1 MLIHPILEQL
11 QALKLTGM
19 VKALSEQLN
28 MPDIESMDFMARLGL
43 MVDRETTERA
53 NRRLQT
59 RLKKAKLRQQACFE
73 DIDFRTPRGLDKKLI
88 LALASCDWIKKANNI
103 LITGATGTGK
113 SYLACALAH
122 KACLEGYTTRYLR
135 LPRLMEAIT
144 ISRADGSYGKLML
157 DLARTDLIILDDWGL
172 AAMSKPQR
180 HDLLEILEDR
190 HGLKA
195 TLVTSQ
201 LPVEAWHEYI
211 GDPTLADAILDRL
224 VHSAY
229 KINLKG
235 ESMRKK
241 NAALTMKNN
250 PAE

>member
-1 MLIHPILEQL
+1 MLTHPILDEINT
-11 QALKLTGM
+11 LKLTGM
-19 VKALSEQLN
+19 YKALSDQLH
-28 MPDIESMDFMARLGL
+28 MPDVESLDFMTRLGL

-59 RLKKAKLRQQACFE
+59 RLKKAKLRQQGCFE
-73 DIDFRTPRGLDKKLI
+73 DIDFRTPRGLDKQLI
-88 LALASCDWIKKANNI
+88 LSLASCDWIKKANNI
-103 LITGATGTGK
+103 LLTGATGTGK

-122 KACLEGYTTRYLR
+122 KACLEGYTVRYTR
-135 LPRLMEAIT
+135 LPRLVEEIAMA
-144 ISRADGSYGKLML
+144 RADGSYGKLML
-157 DLARTDLIILDDWGL
+157 ELARTDLIILDDWGL
-172 AAMSKPQR
+172 AAMTRPQR

-190 HGLKA
+190 NSLKS
-195 TLVTSQ
+195 TIVTSQ

-241 NAALTMKNN
+241 NATLTIKKQ

>member
-1 MLIHPILEQL
+1 MLTHPILDQL
-11 QALKLTGM
+11 KTLKLTGM

-28 MPDIESMDFMARLGL
+28 MPDIESMDFMTRLGL

-53 NRRLQT
+53 NRRLTT

-73 DIDFRTPRGLDKKLI
+73 DIDFHTPRGLDKKLM
-88 LALASCDWIKKANNI
+88 LSLASCDGIKKAINI

-122 KACLEGYTTRYLR
+122 KACLEGYTARYLR

-172 AAMSKPQR
+172 AAMTKPQR

-224 VHSAY
+224 VHNAY
-229 KINLKG
+229 KIKLKG

-241 NAALTMKNN
+241 NAALTIKNN

>member
-1 MLIHPILEQL
+1 MLTHPILEQL
-11 QALKLTGM
+11 KALKLTGM
-19 VKALSEQLN
+19 AKALSEQLN
-28 MPDIESMDFMARLGL
+28 MPDIESMDFMTRLGL
-43 MVDRETTERA
+43 MVDREITERA
-53 NRRLQT
+53 NRRLKT

-73 DIDFRTPRGLDKKLI
+73 DIDFRTPRGLDKKLM
-88 LALASCDWIKKANNI
+88 LSLASCAWIKKANNV

-122 KACLEGYTTRYLR
+122 KACLEGHTARYFR
-135 LPRLMEAIT
+135 LSRLMEEIAIA
-144 ISRADGSYGKLML
+144 RADGSYGKLML
-157 DLARTDLIILDDWGL
+157 DLARTDLIILDDLGL
-172 AAMSKPQR
+172 AAMTKAQR

-211 GDPTLADAILDRL
+211 GDPTLADASLDRL
-224 VHSAY
+224 VHNAY

-235 ESMRKK
+235 ESMRKR
-241 NAALTMKNN
+241 NASLTS
-250 PAE
+250 EDGLSE

>member
-1 MLIHPILEQL
+1 MLTHPILDEINT
-11 QALKLTGM
+11 LKLTGM
-19 VKALSEQLN
+19 HKALSEQLN
-28 MPDIESMDFMARLGL
+28 MADIESMDFMARLGL

-73 DIDFRTPRGLDKKLI
+73 DIDFRTPRGLDKQLI
-88 LALASCDWIKKANNI
+88 LSLASCDWIKKANNI
-103 LITGATGTGK
+103 LLTGATGTGK
-113 SYLACALAH
+113 SYIACALAH
-122 KACLEGYTTRYLR
+122 KACLEGHTVRYMR
-135 LPRLMEAIT
+135 LPRLMEEIT

-172 AAMSKPQR
+172 AAMAKQQR

-190 HGLKA
+190 NGLKS
-195 TLVTSQ
+195 TIVTSQ

-241 NAALTMKNN
+241 NSTLTNKNQ

>member
-1 MLIHPILEQL
+1 MLTHPILDQINT
-11 QALKLTGM
+11 LKLTGM
-19 VKALSEQLN
+19 HKALSEQLG
-28 MPDIESMDFMARLGL
+28 MDEIESMDFMTRLGL
-43 MVDRETTERA
+43 MVDREISERA

-59 RLKKAKLRQQACFE
+59 RLRKAKLRQQGCFE
-73 DIDFRTPRGLDKKLI
+73 DIDFRTPRGLDKQLM
-88 LALASCDWIKKANNI
+88 LSLASCDWIKKAYNI

-122 KACLEGYTTRYLR
+122 KACLEGHTVRYMR
-135 LPRLMEAIT
+135 LPRMMEDIGIA
-144 ISRADGSYGKLML
+144 RADGSYGKLML

-172 AAMSKPQR
+172 AAMATQQR

-190 HGLKA
+190 NSLKS
-195 TLVTSQ
+195 TLITSQ
-201 LPVEAWHEYI
+201 LPVESWHEYI

-241 NAALTMKNN
+241 NSTLTTKKH

>member
-1 MLIHPILEQL
+1 MLTHPILDDIN
-11 QALKLTGM
+11 ALKLTGM
-19 VKALSEQLN
+19 HKALCEQLN
-28 MPDIESMDFMARLGL
+28 IPDIESMDFMTRLGL

-73 DIDFRTPRGLDKKLI
+73 DIDFRTPRGLDKQVMLS
-88 LALASCDWIKKANNI
+88 LASCDWIKKAHNI
-103 LITGATGTGK
+103 LLTGATGTGK

-122 KACLEGYTTRYLR
+122 KACLEGHTVRYMR
-135 LPRLMEAIT
+135 LPRLMEDIT
-144 ISRADGSYGKLML
+144 IARADGSYGKLML

-172 AAMSKPQR
+172 AAMVKQQR

-190 HGLKA
+190 NGLKS
-195 TLVTSQ
+195 TIVTSQ

-241 NAALTMKNN
+241 NSTLTIKNH

>member
-1 MLIHPILEQL
+1 MLTHPILDQL
-11 QALKLTGM
+11 TTLKLTGM
-19 VKALSEQLN
+19 HKALSEQLN
-28 MPDIESMDFMARLGL
+28 MPDMESMDFMERLGL
-43 MVDRETTERA
+43 LVDREATERA
-53 NRRLQT
+53 NRRLT
-59 RLKKAKLRQQACFE
+59 SRLKKASLRQQACFE
-73 DIDFRTPRGLDKKLI
+73 DIDFRTPRGLDKKLM
-88 LALASCDWIKKANNI
+88 LALASCDWIKKAINI

-122 KACLEGYTTRYLR
+122 KTCLEGYTARYLR

-172 AAMSKPQR
+172 AAMTKPQR

-201 LPVEAWHEYI
+201 LPVESWHEYI

-241 NAALTMKNN
+241 NAVLTMQNN
-250 PAE
+250 TAE

>member
-1 MLIHPILEQL
+1 MLTHPILDEINT
-11 QALKLTGM
+11 LKLTGM
-19 VKALSEQLN
+19 YKALSDQLH
-28 MPDIESMDFMARLGL
+28 MPDVESLDFMTRLGL

-59 RLKKAKLRQQACFE
+59 RLKKAKLRQQGCFE
-73 DIDFRTPRGLDKKLI
+73 DIDFRTPRGLDKQLI
-88 LALASCDWIKKANNI
+88 LSLASCDWIKKANNI
-103 LITGATGTGK
+103 LLTGATGTGK

-122 KACLEGYTTRYLR
+122 KACLEGYTVRYTR
-135 LPRLMEAIT
+135 LPRLVEEIAMA
-144 ISRADGSYGKLML
+144 RADGSYGKLML
-157 DLARTDLIILDDWGL
+157 ELARTDLIILDDWGL
-172 AAMSKPQR
+172 AAMTRPQR

-190 HGLKA
+190 NSLKS
-195 TLVTSQ
+195 TIVTSQ
-201 LPVEAWHEYI
+201 LPVESWHEYI

-241 NAALTMKNN
+241 NATLTIQKH

>member
-1 MLIHPILEQL
+1 
-11 QALKLTGM
+11 
-19 VKALSEQLN
+19 
-28 MPDIESMDFMARLGL
+28 MDFMVRLGL

-73 DIDFRTPRGLDKKLI
+73 DIDFRTPRGLDKQLI
-88 LALASCDWIKKANNI
+88 LSLASCDWIKKANNI
-103 LITGATGTGK
+103 LLTGATGTGK

-122 KACLEGYTTRYLR
+122 KACLEGHTVRYMR
-135 LPRLMEAIT
+135 LPRLMEEIT
-144 ISRADGSYGKLML
+144 ISRADGSYGKFML

-172 AAMSKPQR
+172 AAMAKQQR

-190 HGLKA
+190 NGLRS
-195 TLVTSQ
+195 TIVTSQ

-241 NAALTMKNN
+241 NATLTIKKQ

>member
-1 MLIHPILEQL
+1 MLTHPILDQL
-11 QALKLTGM
+11 HALKLTGM
-19 VKALSEQLN
+19 VNALSEQLN
-28 MPDIESMDFMARLGL
+28 MPDIESMDFMTRLGL

-53 NRRLQT
+53 NRRLTT

-73 DIDFRTPRGLDKKLI
+73 DIEFRTPRGLDKKLM
-88 LALASCDWIKKANNI
+88 LSLASCDWIKKAINI

-122 KACLEGYTTRYLR
+122 KACLEGYTARYLR

-172 AAMSKPQR
+172 AAMTKPQR

-190 HGLKA
+190 HGLKS
-195 TLVTSQ
+195 TLITSQ

-211 GDPTLADAILDRL
+211 ADPTLADAILDRL
-224 VHSAY
+224 VHNAY

-241 NAALTMKNN
+241 NAALTMQNN

>member
-1 MLIHPILEQL
+1 MLTHPILDQL

-19 VKALSEQLN
+19 AKALSEQLN
-28 MPDIESMDFMARLGL
+28 MPDIESMDFMTRLGL
-43 MVDRETTERA
+43 MVDREITERS
-53 NRRLQT
+53 NRRLTT

-73 DIDFRTPRGLDKKLI
+73 DIDFRTPRGLDKKQMLS
-88 LALASCDWIKKANNI
+88 LASCDWIKKANNI

-122 KACLEGYTTRYLR
+122 KACLEGHTARYLR

-172 AAMSKPQR
+172 AAMTKQQR

-190 HGLKA
+190 HDLKA

-241 NAALTMKNN
+241 NAALTIKNN

>member
-1 MLIHPILEQL
+1 MLTHPILDQL

-19 VKALSEQLN
+19 AKALSEQLN
-28 MPDIESMDFMARLGL
+28 MPDIESMDFMTRLGL
-43 MVDRETTERA
+43 MVDREITERA
-53 NRRLQT
+53 NRRLTT

-73 DIDFRTPRGLDKKLI
+73 DIDFRTPRGLDKKQMLS
-88 LALASCDWIKKANNI
+88 LASCDWIKKANNI

-122 KACLEGYTTRYLR
+122 KACLEGHTARYLR

-172 AAMSKPQR
+172 AAMTKQQR

-190 HGLKA
+190 HDLKA

-241 NAALTMKNN
+241 NAALTIKNN

>member
-1 MLIHPILEQL
+1 MQQRLRLNCCHGK
-11 QALKLTGM
+11 KLYT
-19 VKALSEQLN
+19 
-28 MPDIESMDFMARLGL
+28 RRGL

-59 RLKKAKLRQQACFE
+59 RLKKAKLRQQGCFE
-73 DIDFRTPRGLDKKLI
+73 DIDFRTPRGLDKQLI
-88 LALASCDWIKKANNI
+88 LSLASCDWIKKANNI
-103 LITGATGTGK
+103 LLTGATGTGK
-113 SYLACALAH
+113 SYIASALAH
-122 KACLEGYTTRYLR
+122 KACLEGHTVRYTR
-135 LPRLMEAIT
+135 LPRLMEEIA

-157 DLARTDLIILDDWGL
+157 ELARTDLIILDDWGL
-172 AAMSKPQR
+172 AAMTRPQR

-190 HGLKA
+190 NSLKS
-195 TLVTSQ
+195 TIVTSQ

-211 GDPTLADAILDRL
+211 GDPTLADAMLDRL

-241 NAALTMKNN
+241 NSTLTRKNH

>member
-1 MLIHPILEQL
+1 MLTHPILDQL
-11 QALKLTGM
+11 HALKLTGM
-19 VKALSEQLN
+19 VNALSEQLN
-28 MPDIESMDFMARLGL
+28 MPDIESMDFMTRLGL

-53 NRRLQT
+53 NRRLTT

-73 DIDFRTPRGLDKKLI
+73 DIEFRTPRGLDKKLM
-88 LALASCDWIKKANNI
+88 LSLASCDWIKKAINI

-122 KACLEGYTTRYLR
+122 KACLEGHTARYLR

-157 DLARTDLIILDDWGL
+157 DIARTDLIILDDWGL
-172 AAMSKPQR
+172 AAMTKPQR

-190 HGLKA
+190 HGLKS
-195 TLVTSQ
+195 TLITSQ

-211 GDPTLADAILDRL
+211 ADPTLADAILDRL
-224 VHSAY
+224 VHNAY

-241 NAALTMKNN
+241 NAALTMQNN

>member
-1 MLIHPILEQL
+1 MLTHPILDEINT
-11 QALKLTGM
+11 LKLTGM
-19 VKALSEQLN
+19 YKALSDQLN
-28 MPDIESMDFMARLGL
+28 MPDIESMDFMTRLGL

-59 RLKKAKLRQQACFE
+59 RLKKARLRQQACFE
-73 DIDFRTPRGLDKKLI
+73 DIDFRTPRGLDKQLI
-88 LALASCDWIKKANNI
+88 LSLASCDWIKKANNI
-103 LITGATGTGK
+103 LLTGATGTGK

-122 KACLEGYTTRYLR
+122 KACLKGYSVRYTR
-135 LPRLMEAIT
+135 LPRLMEEIG

-172 AAMSKPQR
+172 AAMTRPQR

-190 HGLKA
+190 NSLRS
-195 TLVTSQ
+195 TIVTSQ
-201 LPVEAWHEYI
+201 LPVESWHEYI

-241 NAALTMKNN
+241 NSTLTSKKH

>member
-1 MLIHPILEQL
+1 MLTHPILDQL
-11 QALKLTGM
+11 TTMKLTGM
-19 VKALSEQLN
+19 HKALSEQMA
-28 MPDIESMDFMARLGL
+28 MPDMESMDFITRLGL

-73 DIDFRTPRGLDKKLI
+73 DIDFRTPRGLDKKFI
-88 LALASCDWIKKANNI
+88 LALASCDWIRKANNI

-122 KACLEGYTTRYLR
+122 KACLEGYTARYLR

-172 AAMSKPQR
+172 AAMSKQQR

-201 LPVEAWHEYI
+201 LPVESWHEYI

-241 NAALTMKNN
+241 NAALTMQNN
-250 PAE
+250 LAE

>member
-1 MLIHPILEQL
+1 
-11 QALKLTGM
+11 
-19 VKALSEQLN
+19 
-28 MPDIESMDFMARLGL
+28 

-59 RLKKAKLRQQACFE
+59 RLKKAKLRQQGCFE
-73 DIDFRTPRGLDKKLI
+73 DIDFRTPRGLDKQLI
-88 LALASCDWIKKANNI
+88 LSLASCDWIKKANNI
-103 LITGATGTGK
+103 LLTGATGTGK
-113 SYLACALAH
+113 SYIASALAH
-122 KACLEGYTTRYLR
+122 KACLEGHTVRYTR
-135 LPRLMEAIT
+135 LPRLMEEIA
-144 ISRADGSYGKLML
+144 ISRADGSYGKFML

-172 AAMSKPQR
+172 AAMAKQQR

-190 HGLKA
+190 NGLRS
-195 TLVTSQ
+195 TIVTSQ

-241 NAALTMKNN
+241 NATLTIKKQ

>member
-1 MLIHPILEQL
+1 MLTHPILDQL

-28 MPDIESMDFMARLGL
+28 MPDIESMDFMTRLGL

-53 NRRLQT
+53 NRRLTT

-73 DIDFRTPRGLDKKLI
+73 DIDFRTPRGLDKKLM
-88 LALASCDWIKKANNI
+88 LSLASCDWIKKANNI

-122 KACLEGYTTRYLR
+122 KACLEGHTARYLR

-172 AAMSKPQR
+172 AAMTKPQR

-241 NAALTMKNN
+241 NAALTIKNN

>member
-1 MLIHPILEQL
+1 MLTHPILEQL
-11 QALKLTGM
+11 KELKLTGM
-19 VKALSEQLN
+19 AKALAEQLN
-28 MPDIESMDFMARLGL
+28 MPDIESMDFMDRLGL
-43 MVDRETTERA
+43 LVDREITERA

-59 RLKKAKLRQQACFE
+59 RLKKARLRQQACFE
-73 DIDFRTPRGLDKKLI
+73 DIDFRTPRGLDKKLM
-88 LALASCDWIKKANNI
+88 LSLASCDWIRKAHNI

-113 SYLACALAH
+113 SYIACALAH
-122 KACLEGYTTRYLR
+122 KACLEGHTARYLR

-157 DLARTDLIILDDWGL
+157 NLARTDLIILDDWGL
-172 AAMSKPQR
+172 AAMVKQQR

-190 HGLKA
+190 HGLKS

-224 VHSAY
+224 VHNAY

-241 NAALTMKNN
+241 NAALTVKNH

>member
-1 MLIHPILEQL
+1 MLTHPILDQL
-11 QALKLTGM
+11 TTMKLTGM
-19 VKALSEQLN
+19 HKALSEQMT
-28 MPDIESMDFMARLGL
+28 MPDMESMDFMTRLGL
-43 MVDRETTERA
+43 MVDRETTERTS
-53 NRRLQT
+53 RRLT
-59 RLKKAKLRQQACFE
+59 SRLKKARLRQQACFE
-73 DIDFRTPRGLDKKLI
+73 DIDFRTPRRLDKKLM
-88 LALASCDWIKKANNI
+88 LSLASCDWIRKTINI

-122 KACLEGYTTRYLR
+122 KACLEGHTARYLR

-224 VHSAY
+224 IHNAY

-241 NAALTMKNN
+241 NAVLTMQNN

>member
-1 MLIHPILEQL
+1 
-11 QALKLTGM
+11 
-19 VKALSEQLN
+19 
-28 MPDIESMDFMARLGL
+28 
-43 MVDRETTERA
+43 
-53 NRRLQT
+53 
-59 RLKKAKLRQQACFE
+59 
-73 DIDFRTPRGLDKKLI
+73 
-88 LALASCDWIKKANNI
+88 
-103 LITGATGTGK
+103 
-113 SYLACALAH
+113 
-122 KACLEGYTTRYLR
+122 
-135 LPRLMEAIT
+135 
-144 ISRADGSYGKLML
+144 ML

-172 AAMSKPQR
+172 AAMTKPQR

-211 GDPTLADAILDRL
+211 GDPTLADAILDLSACNAQAGRI

-235 ESMRKK
+235 ESMRKN
-241 NAALTMKNN
+241 NAALTIKNN

>member
-1 MLIHPILEQL
+1 MLTHPILDQINT
-11 QALKLTGM
+11 LKLTGM
-19 VKALSEQLN
+19 HKALSEQLG
-28 MPDIESMDFMARLGL
+28 MDEIESMDFMTRLGL
-43 MVDRETTERA
+43 MVDREISERA

-59 RLKKAKLRQQACFE
+59 RLRKAKLRQQGCFE
-73 DIDFRTPRGLDKKLI
+73 DIDFRTPRGLDKQLM
-88 LALASCDWIKKANNI
+88 LSLASCDWIKKAYNI

-122 KACLEGYTTRYLR
+122 KACLEGHTVRYMR
-135 LPRLMEAIT
+135 LPRMMEDIGIA
-144 ISRADGSYGKLML
+144 RADGSYGKLML

-172 AAMSKPQR
+172 AVMSTQQR

-190 HGLKA
+190 NSLKS

-201 LPVEAWHEYI
+201 LPVESWHEYI

-241 NAALTMKNN
+241 NSTLTTKKH